1 MRMNEHR
8 SGRNPPADLLLIL
21 HPLRSWEQATR
32 LARAAGWLLMFAGVI
47 VVLFGFLMNHLPT
60 MIEATLVALLA
71 LIAGWARNRFAAI
84 LLTLLL
90 ALGLAG
96 AVAGGIAIGTIVF
109 LLIAFLVSL
118 RLLEASFRFRAPR
131 GGEEHG

>member
-1 MRMNEHR
+1 MNEHR

-21 HPLRSWEQATR
+21 HPLRSQEQATR

-90 ALGLAG
+90 ALGLSG

-118 RLLEASFRFRAPR
+118 RLLEASVRFRAPR
-131 GGEEHG
+131 GGEQHG